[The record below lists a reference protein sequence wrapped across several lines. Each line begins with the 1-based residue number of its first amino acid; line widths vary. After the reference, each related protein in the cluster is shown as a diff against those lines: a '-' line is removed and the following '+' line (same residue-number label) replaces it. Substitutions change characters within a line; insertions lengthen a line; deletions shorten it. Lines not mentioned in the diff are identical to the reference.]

1 MDECAFCQII
11 AGDRESYI
19 LYEDDTTAA
28 FLDNNPVAH
37 GHSLVVPRA
46 HREHLFSEDESAPFS
61 IFETVQRVS
70 MAIDRTLDPDG
81 FSLFYTSG
89 PLVGTVSHA
98 HIHIV
103 PRYEDDNI
111 QLGLAR
117 GSLEDKSAT
126 RFAERIRDKLK

>member
-1 MDECAFCQII
+1 MAECAFCQII
-11 AGDRESYI
+11 AGHRESYM

-28 FLDNNPVAH
+28 FLDNHPITQ
-37 GHSLVVPRA
+37 GHSLVVPKP
-46 HREHLFSEDESAPFS
+46 HREHLFTEEDSASFA

-70 MAIDRTLDPDG
+70 LAIDRTLDPDG

-103 PRYEDDNI
+103 PRYDNDTI

-117 GSLEDKSAT
+117 GSLGDESASQ
-126 RFAERIRDKLK
+126 FAERVRDNLK